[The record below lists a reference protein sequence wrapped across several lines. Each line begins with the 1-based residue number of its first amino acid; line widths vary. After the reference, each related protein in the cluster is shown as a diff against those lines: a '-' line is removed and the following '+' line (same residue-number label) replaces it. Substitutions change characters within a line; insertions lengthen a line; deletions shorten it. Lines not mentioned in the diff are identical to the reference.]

1 MIYGDDLM
9 TVKFPRDSHNRHRS
23 MPHKNP
29 RRCDFTQN
37 DNISSAVHY
46 DHSWVISLWRGN
58 FKKLAE
64 KFTYRNGSRSKQKI
78 KNKIL
83 LKEIEK
89 IIRLI
94 NENKTVVL
102 LAAVSLFITAAHKKK
117 NWKPQKCWL
126 SNKSLIINH
135 YLFVRIL
142 DSPIIVSINKTS
154 FAMIHKLK

>member
-1 MIYGDDLM
+1 M
-9 TVKFPRDSHNRHRS
+9 
-23 MPHKNP
+23 
-29 RRCDFTQN
+29 
-37 DNISSAVHY
+37 
-46 DHSWVISLWRGN
+46 
-58 FKKLAE
+58 AE

-117 NWKPQKCWL
+117 ELKTTEVLAVKQITYYQSL
-126 SNKSLIINH
+126 SLC
-135 YLFVRIL
+135 
-142 DSPIIVSINKTS
+142 
-154 FAMIHKLK
+154 